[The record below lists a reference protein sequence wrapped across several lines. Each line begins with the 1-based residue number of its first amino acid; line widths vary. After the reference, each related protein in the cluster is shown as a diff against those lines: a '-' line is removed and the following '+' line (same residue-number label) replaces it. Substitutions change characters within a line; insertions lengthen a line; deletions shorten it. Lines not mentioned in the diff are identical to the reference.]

1 MRRHKMV
8 TRIATIF
15 FVFLGLTFGSFAAN
29 NPVAAKKKSFNRDL
43 AIKNLLIGVNSDNQG
58 LKLSSGYYLGELKSD
73 EAVISLMNILKNSE
87 NSEERIMAALSLSKI
102 GDARGIYV
110 VKQAIKFDES
120 ERVRKLCSL
129 FYQDFES
136 GK

>member
-1 MRRHKMV
+1 MV

-15 FVFLGLTFGSFAAN
+15 FVFVGLAFGSFAAT

-43 AIKNLLIGVNSDNQG
+43 VIKNLLIGVNSDNQG

-102 GDARGIYV
+102 GDARGIYA

>member
-1 MRRHKMV
+1 MV

-15 FVFLGLTFGSFAAN
+15 FVFVGLTFGSFSAN

-43 AIKNLLIGVNSDNQG
+43 VIKNLLIGVNSDNQG

-102 GDARGIYV
+102 GDARGIYA